1 MYIHPIL
8 VLILHRPEEKK
19 HPSPIRTK
27 REIHPERFLPMLVL
41 ILLVVLVVVV
51 LALLLRIPFCL

>member
-1 MYIHPIL
+1 MYILPIL

-19 HPSPIRTK
+19 HASPIRTE
-27 REIHPERFLPMLVL
+27 REIHPERFLPVLVL
-41 ILLVVLVVVV
+41 ILLGVLVLVV